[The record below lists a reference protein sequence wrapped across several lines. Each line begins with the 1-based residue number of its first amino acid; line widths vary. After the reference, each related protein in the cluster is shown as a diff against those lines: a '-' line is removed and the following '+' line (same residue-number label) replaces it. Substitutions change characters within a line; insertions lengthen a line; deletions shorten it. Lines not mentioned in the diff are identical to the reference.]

1 MAGIYLHIPFCKQ
14 ACSYC
19 NFHFSTL
26 IIHKNDVLKAMLHEI
41 ELQHNFFPTSTKIET
56 IYFGGGTPSL
66 LSVDEINTFTDKI
79 KTIFDVVEHAEIT
92 LEANPD
98 DITNDY
104 LVQLKNKTSINRLSI
119 GVQSFLEEDL
129 LYMNRAHNAQEAIE
143 CIRLAK
149 QHGFHNLS
157 VDLIYGT
164 PSLSDE
170 QWQKNLDVLV
180 DLDIAHVSCYALTV
194 EEKTA
199 LHHSIKTKKISAPN
213 DEKTARQFS
222 ILMDKMQQHHYNH
235 YEISNFCKEPH
246 FAKHNTNYWKG
257 ISYLGIG
264 PSAHSFDGV
273 KRYWNIA
280 NNAIYTKKILNN
292 EFANESEVLSKTD
305 SYNEYVMTSIRTVFG
320 VDLSKIKQDFGDDFQ
335 HHFLFE
341 VSPFI
346 DNKWIVN
353 TNEIFTLTNSGK
365 LFCDYITTHLFIENE

>member
-1 MAGIYLHIPFCKQ
+1 
-14 ACSYC
+14 
-19 NFHFSTL
+19 
-26 IIHKNDVLKAMLHEI
+26 MLHEI

-129 LYMNRAHNAQEAIE
+129 LYMNRAHNAQEAID

-320 VDLSKIKQDFGDDFQ
+320 VDLTKIKQDFGDDFQ
-335 HHFLFE
+335 RHFLFE